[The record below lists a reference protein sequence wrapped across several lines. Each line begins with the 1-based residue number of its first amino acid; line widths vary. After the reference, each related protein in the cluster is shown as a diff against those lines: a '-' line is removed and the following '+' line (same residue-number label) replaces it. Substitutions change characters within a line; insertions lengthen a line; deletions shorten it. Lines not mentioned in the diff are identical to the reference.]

1 MERCLEWRFLRR
13 KFDIK
18 QTRCAIK
25 VKFYAKHI
33 VRRAFSSKTSLSS
46 HAAISIPN
54 CNCQQCSHH
63 AVFTQLRQG
72 FPFNWSNSALDK
84 PLSFPFILIDAS
96 FKIHP
101 CKAIISSWGRLI
113 IYRSTLSGSPTNR
126 FWCIRNDFTQLHF
139 SSQLIIAAVYI
150 FLSVA
155 LKTSSKVRNLQF
167 WNWASMTHLLCSSL
181 QLLEWSGCAAV
192 AV

>member
-18 QTRCAIK
+18 QTRRAIK
-25 VKFYAKHI
+25 VKFYAKHV

-46 HAAISIPN
+46 HAAITIPN
-54 CNCQQCSHH
+54 CNCQQCCHH
-63 AVFTQLRQG
+63 AAFTQLRQG
-72 FPFNWSNSALDK
+72 FPFNWSNSALDR

-96 FKIHP
+96 FKIHQ

-126 FWCIRNDFTQLHF
+126 VWWFYPAALLKPANYRCSVYFPLSFIKNIIKR
-139 SSQLIIAAVYI
+139 SQLTVLKLGIPDAPPMLFVAATRMV
-150 FLSVA
+150 
-155 LKTSSKVRNLQF
+155 
-167 WNWASMTHLLCSSL
+167 W
-181 QLLEWSGCAAV
+181 
-192 AV
+192 